1 MKEFAAMASRWK
13 WELKAILKPNYW
25 FRNYGTS
32 KDLSDFI
39 HESLDAGSRV
49 EILPSYEMTIGGLT
63 LWRGNYPYA
72 YGYIITPG
80 TPKLLPSR
88 SAVLR
93 LRDAECLADPLLNPS
108 LAIRRAIAKAR
119 GEA

>member
-1 MKEFAAMASRWK
+1 MASRWK

-39 HESLDAGSRV
+39 HASLDAGGHV
-49 EILPSYEMTIGGLT
+49 EIISSFKMSLSGLV
-63 LWRGNYPYA
+63 LWRESYPYA
-72 YGYIITPG
+72 YGYITELG

-88 SAVLR
+88 GAALR
-93 LRDAECLADPLLNPS
+93 LREAECLADPALNPER
-108 LAIRRAIAKAR
+108 AIRRSIANAR